1 MQLPSIKLPPPRL
14 RGEMS
19 IEEAISR
26 RRSVREFSN
35 REVSLEKLS
44 QILWA
49 AQGTTGE
56 EWGFKLRSTPSAGAL
71 FPIEVFVVSRKGVY
85 QYRAEEHELLQ
96 TLKGDVLEE
105 LCSAALWQE
114 FIAEAPIVLVIT
126 GVFERTKAKYGE
138 RGMRYVFAE
147 AGHVSQNVYLQC
159 ESLGLATVAVG
170 AFHDQRVQ
178 DILKIPR
185 NHRPIYIM
193 PVGYKR

>member
-1 MQLPSIKLPPPRL
+1 
-14 RGEMS
+14 MS